1 MAKMLFA
8 LFRKYHNLECVA
20 AFAAECLLAD
30 FPAQVG
36 VDRTIFD
43 FLSSIKCDGVD
54 FQFAL
59 NGTFIQANIGLHQI
73 WIGSIISFDF

>member
-8 LFRKYHNLECVA
+8 FFCKYHNLECVA

-30 FPAQVG
+30 FPAQAG
-36 VDRTIFD
+36 VDRMIFD

-54 FQFAL
+54 F
-59 NGTFIQANIGLHQI
+59 
-73 WIGSIISFDF
+73 